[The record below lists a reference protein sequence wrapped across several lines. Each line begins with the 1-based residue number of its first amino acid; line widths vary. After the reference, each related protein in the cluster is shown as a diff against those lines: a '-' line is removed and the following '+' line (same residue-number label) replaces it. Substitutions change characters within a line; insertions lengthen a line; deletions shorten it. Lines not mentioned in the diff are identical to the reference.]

1 MKNFNRLSTAGLV
14 FCVGIVTLFA
24 SVAVNAQ
31 DQGRY
36 AARYSKRDVSSIIA
50 RLEQSS
56 NTFRRDFDRA
66 MDRSN
71 LNGTDAEDRFNN
83 IVGDFEDSVDRLRNE
98 FDRGDS
104 WWQSRNNVENTLRDS
119 RPVNTMMT
127 TISFRRNIERQWNQ
141 LRNDI
146 NTLADTYDLPGLNG
160 GGWNGGGGGGNDG
173 NWGGGGGQTINP
185 PNWAQ
190 GTFYGS
196 AQDGTRITLTISR
209 NGSVNADI
217 GGRMNYGT
225 FTRSN
230 NLQIAGAVARVT
242 RQGNGILTTRTDTG
256 ERIAYTRDGGYNGGG
271 GGNESGN
278 QISPPNW
285 ARGSFYGRASNGG
298 AQIVLTISSDGSVT
312 AVIDGQPIYGSF
324 TQGNILSIAGAYAR
338 VTSIRS
344 GIRTVRTDNGETI
357 DYRRQ

>member
-1 MKNFNRLSTAGLV
+1 MKNFNRLLTAGFV

-24 SVAVNAQ
+24 SVAANAQ

-36 AARYSKRDVSSIIA
+36 AARYSKRDVSSIIS

-66 MDRSN
+66 MVRSN
-71 LNGTDAEDRFNN
+71 LNGTQAEDRFNN

-104 WWQSRNNVENTLRDS
+104 WWQSRNNVENALRDS
-119 RPVNTMMT
+119 RAVNTMMT

-160 GGWNGGGGGGNDG
+160 GGWNGGGGGGGNDG

-196 AQDGTRITLTISR
+196 AGDGTRITLTISR

-225 FTRSN
+225 FTRRN
-230 NLQIAGAVARVT
+230 NLEIAGAVARVT

-256 ERIAYTRDGGYNGGG
+256 ESIAYTRGRGDDG
-271 GGNESGN
+271 GGNDYGD

-285 ARGSFYGRASNGG
+285 ARGTFYGRASNGG
-298 AQIVLTISSDGSVT
+298 AQITLTISSDGNVT
-312 AVIDGQPIYGSF
+312 AVIDGQPIYGTF
-324 TQGNILSIAGAYAR
+324 TRGNILSIAGAYSR
-338 VTSIRS
+338 VTSMSR